1 MDPDWIIHFKYIAS
15 TTYWGPD
22 GKPIS
27 AAEFLERLVGSDQQ
41 RLEGN
46 AKSGGVRA
54 FQVFLKEGPV
64 REAILDR
71 MRDPSGQKDY
81 LISKHNVASALQTLK
96 TTGKM
101 AEIMAKASH
110 LG

>member
-1 MDPDWIIHFKYIAS
+1 MTPTNYARFLNG
-15 TTYWGPD
+15 GP
-22 GKPIS
+22 G
-27 AAEFLERLVGSDQQ
+27 R
-41 RLEGN
+41 N
-46 AKSGGVRA
+46 
-54 FQVFLKEGPV
+54 
-64 REAILDR
+64 AILDR
-71 MRDPSGQKDY
+71 LRDPSGLKDY